1 MLRGRHENRE
11 GATFCSFQGSEHVLF
26 HQFLTSSSCGKVHML
41 YRKQLKG
48 GKTRFL
54 VPGLREVQFILIRE
68 EGMAKQAS

>member
-1 MLRGRHENRE
+1 MNTGKEPLSAPSR
-11 GATFCSFQGSEHVLF
+11 AL
-26 HQFLTSSSCGKVHML
+26 SSSCGKVHML

-48 GKTRFL
+48 GKTWFL